1 MYPIVLDMYHFFFIF
16 DLSFINNGVIHKI
29 TENMLLHYFKIAFR
43 NHLRHKTQSLI
54 TLFSLAIS
62 FAFVALAAYWNHYE
76 QTYDSFMS
84 NYERIYL
91 IGSKNLERGTSG
103 VSYFELHT
111 HLMDNYPEVE
121 KACGVLGG
129 WTDDSMVEID
139 GCIVQA
145 GCEKITPG
153 AVDVFGIQ
161 WVEGKRNME
170 SWNEN
175 EVAIS
180 EKIARQ
186 VCGMESPIGKKLVT
200 IADDGI
206 TTKDEYRI
214 AAVFKTWPQ
223 HSNFNFHVLQ
233 KLRPRVNR
241 LTPCYTYV
249 CLHPDA
255 DPNVFL
261 YRLKNDKVMN
271 PLGSASTYNQ
281 MFPLNEVHYTFLRG
295 GKQNLSLDDVKLF
308 TGATILL
315 SVCALLNYLT
325 LFVSRLRNRGRD
337 MALRAICGSSS
348 WQTGALL
355 MVEYLLLMF
364 GSLLLGLMFVELF
377 YSGFV
382 ELSQLK
388 VDRVAVYA
396 GCGYLLLFIFGLSA
410 LLSLVPI
417 LFFKNKTLRVQ
428 IDSMPTR
435 MGRSRFR
442 IAGVCMQLFIS
453 LLFIFCST
461 IMIKQIHFL
470 IHANINIERKNVA
483 WIDSYIGDGAI
494 MDILRQIPSVTEM
507 VPLHTPLFPS
517 FNAGKHTFR
526 GMTGGEYAEVTAWH
540 FYVNQDIANFYG
552 LRMKEGQQSFDLKP
566 GEYLINETF
575 ANQLG
580 DVNPIGKVLRVNKHI
595 KGIVRGIFYDFQYQ
609 PPTSPD
615 RAIYLEREQQSF
627 YDNDS
632 HFVKINTVAFKYTG
646 DFADC
651 QAAIKKAFENVEVP
665 SQIYKNRLED
675 GETVYRSYLKH
686 EFNLLKLINILT
698 VISVLI
704 ALFGV
709 YAQILQECERQ
720 RKNIAIRKV
729 FGAQVKDILMMFFKE
744 YLQQVALAA
753 VLAFP
758 IGYVLMKNWLRDYS
772 CQTSIGIEVFLGIF
786 IGMALLVML
795 CIGWHVWR
803 AANENPAT
811 AVKKE

>member
-1 MYPIVLDMYHFFFIF
+1 
-16 DLSFINNGVIHKI
+16 
-29 TENMLLHYFKIAFR
+29 MLLHYFKIALR
-43 NHLRHKTQSLI
+43 NHLSHKTQSLI

-84 NYERIYL
+84 DYERIYL
-91 IGSKNLERGTSG
+91 IGSKSLERGTSG

-111 HLMDNYPEVE
+111 HLMKNYPEVD
-121 KACGVLGG
+121 KACGVLQG
-129 WTDDSMVEID
+129 WTDDSVVEID
-139 GCIVQA
+139 SCIVQA
-145 GCEKITPG
+145 GCERITPG

-161 WVEGKRNME
+161 WVEGNRNME

-186 VCGMESPIGKKLVT
+186 VCGMESPVGKKLVT
-200 IADDGI
+200 KSDDGV

-233 KLRPRVNR
+233 KLRPRVNKP
-241 LTPCYTYV
+241 TPCNTYV
-249 CLHPDA
+249 RLHPDA
-255 DPNVFL
+255 DAKRFL

-271 PLGSASTYNQ
+271 LGRFASTYNL
-281 MFPLNEVHYTFLRG
+281 MFPLSEVHYTFPQG
-295 GKQNLSLDDVKLF
+295 GKQNLSLNDVKLF

-315 SVCALLNYLT
+315 SLCALLNYLT

-355 MVEYLLLMF
+355 MVEYLLLLL
-364 GSLLLGLMFVELF
+364 GSLLLGMVFIELF
-377 YSGFV
+377 YPKFV
-382 ELSQLK
+382 ELSLLK
-388 VDRVAVYA
+388 VERIAVYA
-396 GCGYLLLFIFGLSA
+396 GCGYLLLFILGLA
-410 LLSLVPI
+410 FLLSLIPI

-428 IDSMPTR
+428 IDSMPVR
-435 MGRSRFR
+435 MDRNRFR

-461 IMIKQIHFL
+461 VMIKQIHFL
-470 IHANINIERKNVA
+470 IHANINIERKNIA

-517 FNAGKHTFR
+517 LSNTKHTFR
-526 GMTGGEYAEVTAWH
+526 GMTGGEYTEVTAWS

-552 LRMKEGQQSFDLKP
+552 LRMKEGQESFDLKP

-580 DVNPIGKVLRVNKHI
+580 DINPIGKVLRISKHI

-615 RAIYLEREQQSF
+615 RAIYLERQPQSF
-627 YDNDS
+627 YENDF
-632 HFVKINTVAFKYTG
+632 HFVKISTVAFKYTG

-651 QAAIKKAFENVEVP
+651 QTAIKKAFENVEVP
-665 SQIYKNRLED
+665 SKRYKYRLED

-686 EFNLLKLINILT
+686 EFNLLKLMNVLT

-709 YAQILQECERQ
+709 YTQILQECERQ

-729 FGAQVKDILMMFFKE
+729 FGAQIKDILFIFFKE
-744 YLQQVALAA
+744 HMFQIAIAA
-753 VLAFP
+753 VFAFL
-758 IGYVLMKNWLRDYS
+758 IGYVLMKNWLREYS
-772 CQTSIGIEVFLGIF
+772 RQTSIDIEVFLGIF
-786 IGMALLVML
+786 IGMTLLVML

-803 AANENPAT
+803 AANENPAR